1 VPSRGDSER
10 PDVTAEHF
18 AAADR
23 LVDDGSKGNA
33 GGEAMNTS
41 KARVLGL
48 VVTAIVAMGLVAA
61 VAMARSQPDRRQ
73 PQQQQQPAEPLPVG
87 GPSQAGLFLPA

>member
-1 VPSRGDSER
+1 M
-10 PDVTAEHF
+10 T
-18 AAADR
+18 
-23 LVDDGSKGNA
+23 
-33 GGEAMNTS
+33 

-48 VVTAIVAMGLVAA
+48 LLTAVVAMGLVAA

-73 PQQQQQPAEPLPVG
+73 PQQQQQQPAEPLPVG